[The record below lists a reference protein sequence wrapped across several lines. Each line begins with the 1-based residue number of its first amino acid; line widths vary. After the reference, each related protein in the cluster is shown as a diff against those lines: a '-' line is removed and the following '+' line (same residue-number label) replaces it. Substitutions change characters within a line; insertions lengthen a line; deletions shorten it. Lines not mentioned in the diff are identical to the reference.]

1 MVLEFQSALPIK
13 QYDVITCFETVE
25 HIQKDGLFISRLF
38 ALLKPAGVLFIS
50 APTKTF
56 IRI

>member
-1 MVLEFQSALPIK
+1 MEFQSALPIK